1 MPDVHYIE
9 DDGTEY
15 SVDVESGTSVMQGA
29 VDNGVTGIVAD
40 CGGGMACATCHVYVD
55 AAWQDRV
62 PEAGDMEREMLDCVA
77 ADRTPSSRLSCQIV
91 VSDELNNLIVRI
103 PDTQY

>member
-1 MPDVHYIE
+1 VPDVHYIE

-15 SVDVESGTSVMQGA
+15 SVDVESGMSVMQGA

>member
-1 MPDVHYIE
+1 VPDVHYIE

-15 SVDVESGTSVMQGA
+15 SVDVESGMSVMQGA

-91 VSDELNNLIVRI
+91 VSDELDNLIVRI